1 MNFEIELGQHY
12 LLDGKTDVIAL
23 KVVNRA
29 KTVYNVEIPGKSI
42 LSVERERLSKIVV
55 EEAEA
60 PRNG

>member
-23 KVVNRA
+23 KVVNRS

-42 LSVERERLSKIVV
+42 LSVERERLSKAP
-55 EEAEA
+55 EGAEL
-60 PRNG
+60 PKEV

>member
-42 LSVERERLSKIVV
+42 LSVERERLSKIV
-55 EEAEA
+55 EETET
-60 PRNG
+60 PGKS

>member
-42 LSVERERLSKIVV
+42 LSVERERLSKIV